1 MKIICLARNYV
12 AHARELNNPLPE
24 KPLFFMKHENSIVR
38 GNKPFYY
45 PDFSSDIHHEVEL
58 VLKISKVGKNIEKK
72 FAHRYY
78 DEVGLGIDFTARD
91 LQKEARENGAPWE
104 IAKAFDNSAPL
115 SDFLPVSDFKDV
127 SSISFY
133 LDINGKRVQ
142 EGVAKLMIFPIDVQI
157 AYISRFITLK
167 TGDLIFTGTPAG
179 VGAVKV
185 GDRLEAYME
194 GKKMLDFYV
203 K

>member
-1 MKIICLARNYV
+1 M

-45 PDFSSDIHHEVEL
+45 PDFSTDIHHELEL

-72 FAHRYY
+72 FADRYY
-78 DEVGLGIDFTARD
+78 DEIGLGIDFTARD
-91 LQKEARENGAPWE
+91 LQTEARKNGAPWE

-115 SDFLPVSDFKDV
+115 SDFLPVSDFKDIN
-127 SSISFY
+127 SIAFQ

-142 EGVAKLMIFPIDVQI
+142 EGDAGLMIFPIEVQI
-157 AYISRFITLK
+157 A
-167 TGDLIFTGTPAG
+167 
-179 VGAVKV
+179 
-185 GDRLEAYME
+185 
-194 GKKMLDFYV
+194 
-203 K
+203 